1 MTLQKSVYE
10 KEVANMRIIAGKAR
24 RLPLKTLPGKDTR
37 PTTDRIK
44 ETLFNMLAPE
54 LEGAYF
60 LDLFAGS
67 GQIGLEAISRG
78 SAYCVFV
85 DNNKKACEVIRDN
98 MEFTKLA
105 DQCMLM
111 NTDVRTAIRQ
121 LEGKFRFDLIFMD
134 PPYHQDLE
142 PDILHDLSQSMLLN
156 EDALIIVEAD
166 EHTDF
171 SFVKELGYSILKEK
185 IYKTNKHVFL
195 SLDKAHANA

>member
-1 MTLQKSVYE
+1 
-10 KEVANMRIIAGKAR
+10 MRIIAGKAR
-24 RLPLKTLPGKDTR
+24 RLPLRTLPGRDTR

-67 GQIGLEAISRG
+67 GQIGLEAVSRG

-85 DNNKKACEVIRDN
+85 DNNKKACEVIQDN
-98 MEFTKLA
+98 IDFTKLGS
-105 DQCMLM
+105 QCKLM
-111 NTDVRTAIRQ
+111 NTDCMSALRQ
-121 LEGKFRFDLIFMD
+121 LEGKYRFDLIFLD
-134 PPYHQDLE
+134 PPYGHDLE
-142 PDILHDLSQSMLLN
+142 AEILGYLAHSPVVK
-156 EDALIIVEAD
+156 EHALIIIEAD

-171 SFVKELGYSILKEK
+171 SYVDALGYELLREK

-195 SLDKAHANA
+195 ALKEETQETKEG

>member
-1 MTLQKSVYE
+1 
-10 KEVANMRIIAGKAR
+10 MRIIAGKAR
-24 RLPLKTLPGKDTR
+24 RLPLRTLPGRDTR

-67 GQIGLEAISRG
+67 GQIGLEAVSRG

-85 DNNKKACEVIRDN
+85 DNNRKACEVIEDN
-98 MEFTKLA
+98 MHFTKMA

-111 NTDVRTAIRQ
+111 NTDAMSALRR
-121 LEGKFRFDLIFMD
+121 LDGKYRFDLIFMD
-134 PPYHQDLE
+134 PPYNQNLE
-142 PDILHDLSQSMLLN
+142 TEILQYLAHSTLVKDG
-156 EDALIIVEAD
+156 ATIIVEAD

-171 SFVKELGYSILKEK
+171 SYADALGYTIQKEK
-185 IYKTNKHVFL
+185 MYKTNKHVFL
-195 SLDKAHANA
+195 TLRSEETDA

>member
-1 MTLQKSVYE
+1 MEIIENSGVRT
-10 KEVANMRIIAGKAR
+10 MRIIAGKAR
-24 RLPLKTLPGKDTR
+24 RLPLRTLPGKDTR

-67 GQIGLEAISRG
+67 GQIGLEAVSRG

-85 DNNKKACEVIRDN
+85 DHNRKACEVIKDN
-98 MEFTKLA
+98 MDFTKLA

-111 NTDVRTAIRQ
+111 NTDAMSAIRQ
-121 LEGKFRFDLIFMD
+121 LEGKYRFDLIFMD
-134 PPYHQDLE
+134 PPYHQNLE
-142 PDILHDLSQSMLLN
+142 AEILQYLARSSIVKDGAM
-156 EDALIIVEAD
+156 IIVEAD

-171 SFVKELGYSILKEK
+171 SYVEALGYAVQREK

-195 SLDKAHANA
+195 TLRTADAKV

>member
-1 MTLQKSVYE
+1 
-10 KEVANMRIIAGKAR
+10 MRIIAGKAR
-24 RLPLKTLPGKDTR
+24 RLPLRTLPGKDTR

-67 GQIGLEAISRG
+67 GQIGLEAVSRG

-85 DNNKKACEVIRDN
+85 DNNRKACEVIQDN
-98 MEFTKLA
+98 IDFTKLGS
-105 DQCMLM
+105 QCMLM
-111 NTDVRTAIRQ
+111 NTDAGSAIRQ
-121 LEGKFRFDLIFMD
+121 LEGKYRFDLIFLD
-134 PPYHQDLE
+134 PPYYEKLE
-142 PDILHDLSQSMLLN
+142 PQILQALAHSSIVKP
-156 EDALIIVEAD
+156 DALIIVEAD

-171 SFVKELGYSILKEK
+171 SYVRELGYTILKEK

-195 SLDKAHANA
+195 TLDSGEKDT

>member
-1 MTLQKSVYE
+1 
-10 KEVANMRIIAGKAR
+10 MRIIAGKAR
-24 RLPLKTLPGKDTR
+24 RLPLRTLPGRDTR

-67 GQIGLEAISRG
+67 GQIGLEAVSRG

-85 DNNKKACEVIRDN
+85 DNNKKACEVIQDN
-98 MEFTKLA
+98 IDFTKLGS
-105 DQCMLM
+105 QCKLM
-111 NTDVRTAIRQ
+111 NTDCMSALRQ
-121 LEGKFRFDLIFMD
+121 LEGKYRFDFIFLD
-134 PPYHQDLE
+134 PPYGHDLE
-142 PDILHDLSQSMLLN
+142 AEILGYLAHSLVVK
-156 EDALIIVEAD
+156 EHALIIIEAD

-171 SFVKELGYSILKEK
+171 SYVDALGYDLLKEK

-195 SLDKAHANA
+195 SLKEETQETKEG

>member
-1 MTLQKSVYE
+1 
-10 KEVANMRIIAGKAR
+10 MRIIAGKAR
-24 RLPLKTLPGKDTR
+24 RLPLRTLPGKDTR

-67 GQIGLEAISRG
+67 GQIGLEAVSRG

-85 DNNKKACEVIRDN
+85 DNNRKACEVIKEN

-105 DQCMLM
+105 GQCMLM
-111 NTDVRTAIRQ
+111 NTDCMSALRT
-121 LEGKFRFDLIFMD
+121 LEGKYRFDLIFMD
-134 PPYHQDLE
+134 PPYNQSLE
-142 PDILHDLSQSMLLN
+142 AEILEYLAHSAIVKDG
-156 EDALIIVEAD
+156 AGIIVEAD

-171 SFVKELGYSILKEK
+171 SYVSELGYMLQKEK
-185 IYKTNKHVFL
+185 LYKTNKHVFL
-195 SLDKAHANA
+195 TLKSEETDT

>member
-1 MTLQKSVYE
+1 
-10 KEVANMRIIAGKAR
+10 MRIIAGKAR

-111 NTDVRTAIRQ
+111 NTDVRTALRQ

-142 PDILHDLSQSMLLN
+142 PDILHDLSQSMLLK